1 MICLQGQD
9 PLQDQIRM
17 YVAPNSSVWDQ
28 NRSHGCCSGVCFSN
42 GNGKEDGE
50 LVHIVA
56 IALEI
61 VKERRFW
68 IDRRREGGY
77 RDELIGWLEPSKSS
91 GGQC

>member
-1 MICLQGQD
+1 MICETEATVSNLRLDPGFCMICLQGQD

-61 VKERRFW
+61 VK
-68 IDRRREGGY
+68 
-77 RDELIGWLEPSKSS
+77 
-91 GGQC
+91 